1 MKAKALGT
9 KSVPWVVWNAPTS
22 AAGAITLSHL
32 MSGGGY
38 SRRATI
44 GAKTVEKVLGQIV
57 NTVAIAPWVENTTS
71 ALHAKFRV
79 DVFRGPNN
87 NLDEVCQVSC
97 VTDGY
102 RLSCRADGTPLAVS
116 AFYCDGFSVTERGYT
131 VIEYTPTNG
140 KGHIEFDLKG
150 ATDMAINLVST
161 LNTGD
166 KIGFEVTGW

>member
-9 KSVPWVVWNAPTS
+9 KSVPWVVWSAPTS
-22 AAGAITLSHL
+22 AACAIKLSHL
-32 MSGGGY
+32 TSGGGY
-38 SRRATI
+38 SRRATL
-44 GAKTVEKVLGQIV
+44 GARTVDKVLGQLV

-71 ALHAKFRV
+71 ALNAKFRV
-79 DVFRGPNN
+79 DVFRGVNN
-87 NLDEVCQVSC
+87 NLDEVCLVSC
-97 VTDGY
+97 VTDAY

-116 AFYCDGFSVTERGYT
+116 SFYCDGFNVTEKGYT
-131 VIEYTPTNG
+131 VIEYTPANG

-161 LNTGD
+161 LAAGD

>member
-9 KSVPWVVWNAPTS
+9 KSVPWVVWQAPTS
-22 AAGAITLSHL
+22 AAGAIILSSL
-32 MSGGGY
+32 ESGGGY
-38 SRRATI
+38 SRRAAI

-57 NTVAIAPWVENTTS
+57 NTVAIAPWVENTVS
-71 ALHAKFRV
+71 AKQARFRV
-79 DVFRGPNN
+79 DVYRGPNA
-87 NLDEVCQVSC
+87 NLDEVCMVSC
-97 VTDGY
+97 VTDAY

-116 AFYCDGFSVTERGYT
+116 SLYCDGFTVTERGYT
-131 VIEYTPTNG
+131 VTEYTPTNG